1 MHHRKNTWGFSDSN
15 KLLDWVATRTLWI
28 ENADGSSAHQ
38 LKAAGTGIYQPEWSN
53 DGTQTMYVRDNS
65 LWMIGANDDNPQ
77 KIIEL
82 FPDWGKDPFGYYG
95 YIWHYDFAWFQ
106 PSIDHLSS

>member
-28 ENADGSSAHQ
+28 ENADGSSAHP

-53 DGTQTMYVRDNS
+53 DGTQIMYVRDNS

-77 KIIEL
+77 KIIGL